1 MSNKND
7 DAEMI
12 ILKQVICLTAFQEMV
27 SLINNSEQTAIHIN
41 ISDDPVDIEMNS
53 ELKSELDMQK
63 ELNQ

>member
-1 MSNKND
+1 
-7 DAEMI
+7 MI

-41 ISDDPVDIEMNS
+41 IWDDLVDIEMNS
-53 ELKSELDMQK
+53 ELKSELDIQK